1 MVLPS
6 NKKKVKL
13 IGTRAQSEE
22 NNLAYSYLGGG
33 GGRGMK
39 KTKSARGRQKISWL
53 ETIVSNSRVKVDNFE
68 QVA

>member
-33 GGRGMK
+33 GGEGNEEDQKRKRTAENLMVGNNRVQL
-39 KTKSARGRQKISWL
+39 KSQGRQ
-53 ETIVSNSRVKVDNFE
+53 F
-68 QVA
+68 